1 MNRKIKI
8 PNLNEGKEFEVPD
21 RKVKHTRY
29 TLQKTIDSPESLRGY
44 DTSFHSA
51 YIVLKSKF
59 PNLDENDIEELS
71 DDKLS
76 ELSRI
81 IWGTSN
87 FICPHC
93 KKEIDLTDA
102 KNFQKPENKKQQL

>member
-8 PNLNEGKEFEVPD
+8 ENLNDGKEFEVPE

-29 TLQKTIDSPESLRGY
+29 TLQKTADSSDAMRGY
-44 DTSFHSA
+44 DTSFYSA

-59 PNLDENDIEELS
+59 PNITEKIIEELS

-76 ELSRI
+76 EISRI
-81 IWGTSN
+81 IWGTAN

-102 KNFQKPENKKQQL
+102 KNFQRPKAEDK